1 MSQPSQL
8 SYPGNLLVL
17 IRSKALGS
25 VSFHHSGSLDKV
37 NEILTVTTEEAKA
50 MARRLAREEGL
61 FAGTSSGA
69 NVVAAIRVAET
80 LGPKATVVTIM
91 VDSGLRYLSTD
102 LYRQ

>member
-1 MSQPSQL
+1 M
-8 SYPGNLLVL
+8 
-17 IRSKALGS
+17 
-25 VSFHHSGSLDKV
+25 
-37 NEILTVTTEEAKA
+37 NEILTVTTEEANA

-69 NVVAAIRVAET
+69 NVVAAIRVGER